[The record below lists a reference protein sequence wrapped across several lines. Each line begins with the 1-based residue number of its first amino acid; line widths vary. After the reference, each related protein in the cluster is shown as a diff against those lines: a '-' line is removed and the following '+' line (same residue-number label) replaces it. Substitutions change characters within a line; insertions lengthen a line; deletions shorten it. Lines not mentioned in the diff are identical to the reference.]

1 MPLRSRWVV
10 LSHRSS
16 LLWASPTSCV
26 SRTHFASLIEFG
38 LWSLSL
44 THRISHVH
52 CMVIC
57 KHAISHNPDSLW
69 LCSWPFLPT
78 KLQASTYLRVWPTA
92 RFNEANL
99 FAFAMAYLPLRRA
112 LALALRLLPSSSLTS
127 ERTIRCAG
135 FPPASHATLRGAP
148 DYTDYTD
155 IAFETMI

>member
-148 DYTDYTD
+148 DYANFIYDY
-155 IAFETMI
+155 